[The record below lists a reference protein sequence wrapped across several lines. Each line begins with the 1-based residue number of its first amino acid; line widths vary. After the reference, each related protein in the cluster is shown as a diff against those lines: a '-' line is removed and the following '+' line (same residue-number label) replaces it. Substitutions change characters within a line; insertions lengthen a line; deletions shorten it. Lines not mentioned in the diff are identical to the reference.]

1 MKGKFYKTI
10 DANKTGQNR
19 AWRELV
25 EKHIVILNKQSENDL
40 SLPFYEVTNIGK
52 NHRCV
57 LKENGKIIASGVKAI
72 TEKIKY
78 LRGIKYLYEKTSDTN

>member
-1 MKGKFYKTI
+1 MSGWRDI
-10 DANKTGQNR
+10 DYNKTGHNR

-40 SLPFYEVTNIGK
+40 SLPFYEVCNIGR

-57 LKENGKIIASGVKAI
+57 LKENGKIIANGVKAI

-78 LRGIKYLYEKTSDTN
+78 LRGIKYLYEGIDKIK